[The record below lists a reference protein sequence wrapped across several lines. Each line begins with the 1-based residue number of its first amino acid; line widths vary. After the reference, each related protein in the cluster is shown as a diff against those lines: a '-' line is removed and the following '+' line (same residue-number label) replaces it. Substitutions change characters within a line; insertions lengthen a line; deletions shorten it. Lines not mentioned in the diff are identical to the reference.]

1 MTEDTSKR
9 CFKCPEL
16 RVDDVDGKTRISG
29 LAVPYNAPS
38 EDLGGFRE
46 IFKPGA
52 FKDSL
57 AGADDIFADVDHDGT
72 KRIGR
77 RSAGSVEFKD
87 GRDGLRVTI
96 TPPDTTAGRDAV
108 EEVRSGLLD
117 GMSIC
122 FCGAEDS
129 YKGKGDSIIREI
141 GKATLRAVTLTS
153 YPAYRQTAG
162 TVSVRSLDEYRAAI
176 EPDHAEAEKLAAEQR
191 AKDEADAAAVKAA
204 EEAEVARLEQSRQAH
219 AEIDRMETLA

>member
-1 MTEDTSKR
+1 MSEDTSLR
-9 CFKCPEL
+9 CFRAEEL
-16 RVDDVDGKTRISG
+16 RIDDNDGKPKITG

-52 FKDSL
+52 FKESI
-57 AGADDIFADVDHDGT
+57 ATDDIFADVDHIET

-77 RSAGSVEFKD
+77 RSAGSLELKES
-87 GRDGLRVTI
+87 REGLRVAI
-96 TPPDTTAGRDAV
+96 TPPNTMVGRDAI

-122 FCGAEDS
+122 FSNAEDS
-129 YKGKGDSIIREI
+129 YKGKGESIVREI
-141 GKATLRAVTLTS
+141 NKATLRAVTLTS

-162 TVSVRSLDEYRAAI
+162 TVSVRSLDEYRQSIGDDEAK
-176 EPDHAEAEKLAAEQR
+176 EKESAEA
-191 AKDEADAAAVKAA
+191 AKAKEA
-204 EEAEVARLEQSRQAH
+204 EEAAKEAETAEANRQAVMETERIRIGIAEVA
-219 AEIDRMETLA
+219 

>member
-1 MTEDTSKR
+1 MSEDTTLR
-9 CFKCPEL
+9 CFKAAEL
-16 RVDDVDGKTRISG
+16 RIDDSDGKPKITG

-46 IFKPGA
+46 VFKPGA
-52 FKDSL
+52 FKESL

-77 RSAGSVEFKD
+77 KAAGSLEVKES
-87 GRDGLRVTI
+87 REGLRVTI
-96 TPPDTTAGRDAV
+96 TPPDTSVGRDAL

-122 FCGAEDS
+122 FCNPEDT
-129 YKGKGDSIIREI
+129 YKGKGDSIVREI
-141 GKATLRAVTLTS
+141 TKASLRAVTLTS

-162 TVSVRSLDEYRAAI
+162 TVSVRSLDEYRTGL
-176 EPDHAEAEKLAAEQR
+176 EAEEAAAAKAAEEQR
-191 AKDEADAAAVKAA
+191 AKEAEDAAKAA
-204 EEAEVARLEQSRQAH
+204 EQAEAERKAIIDTERAR
-219 AEIDRMETLA
+219 IDLMEVID